1 MPSGSFPR
9 RRSIV
14 RNISAIVKVLDAIS
28 EWCGK
33 IFSWFIVTVIALSLY
48 EVFTRRLL
56 GKPTIWTHEIIAYCF
71 AGAVLLTIG
80 YTLKHK
86 AHANVDIL
94 YGYFSPRTR
103 AILDLITYTVFL
115 GTFTF
120 FLLYHGI
127 RFAANSWAIMER
139 TPSAFNFYVFP
150 AKTLLPVGVFLLALQ
165 MISDVIKRI
174 VFLVKGESL

>member
-14 RNISAIVKVLDAIS
+14 RNIRAIVKVFDAIS

-94 YGYFSPRTR
+94 YGYLPPRAQ
-103 AILDLITYTVFL
+103 AIVDLVAYTVFL
-115 GTFTF
+115 GVFVS
-120 FLLYHGI
+120 FLLYFGI
-127 RFAANSWAIMER
+127 KFAATSWSIMER
-139 TPSAFNFYVFP
+139 TPSAFNFYIFP
-150 AKTLLPVGVFLLALQ
+150 AKTMLPVGVFLLALQ
-165 MISDVIKRI
+165 MISDVIRRI

>member
-1 MPSGSFPR
+1 M
-9 RRSIV
+9 
-14 RNISAIVKVLDAIS
+14 SAIVKVLDAIS

-33 IFSWFIVTVIALSLY
+33 IFSWFSVTVIALSLY

-94 YGYFSPRTR
+94 YGYLSPR
-103 AILDLITYTVFL
+103 ALGPFL
-115 GTFTF
+115 
-120 FLLYHGI
+120 
-127 RFAANSWAIMER
+127 
-139 TPSAFNFYVFP
+139 
-150 AKTLLPVGVFLLALQ
+150 TLLPTPLYPCESGWRSSTGYTYRRQPDQGDLRCAFFFQ
-165 MISDVIKRI
+165 
-174 VFLVKGESL
+174 GENCRDKVESFWSH

>member
-1 MPSGSFPR
+1 VVAK
-9 RRSIV
+9 IK
-14 RNISAIVKVLDAIS
+14 IILKILDNIS

-33 IFSWFIVTVIALSLY
+33 IFSWFIITIIALSLF
-48 EVFTRRLL
+48 EVFTRRVL

-94 YGYFSPRTR
+94 YGYLSPRAQ
-103 AILDLITYTVFL
+103 AILDLVTYTVFL

-120 FLLYHGI
+120 FLLYFGI
-127 RFAANSWAIMER
+127 KFAANSWSILER

-150 AKTLLPVGVFLLALQ
+150 AKTMLPVGVFLLALQ
-165 MISDVIKRI
+165 MISDVIRRI
-174 VFLVKGESL
+174 VFLVKGENL

>member
-1 MPSGSFPR
+1 MPSGSFRR

-56 GKPTIWTHEIIAYCF
+56 GEPTIWTHEIIAYCF

-94 YGYFSPRTR
+94 YDYLPPRAQ
-103 AILDLITYTVFL
+103 AILDLVAY
-115 GTFTF
+115 TF
-120 FLLYHGI
+120 FLGIFVAFLLYFGI
-127 RFAANSWAIMER
+127 KFAATSWSIMER
-139 TPSAFNFYVFP
+139 TPSAFNFYIFP
-150 AKTLLPVGVFLLALQ
+150 AKTMLPVGVFLLALQ

-174 VFLVKGESL
+174 VFLVKGERL

>member
-14 RNISAIVKVLDAIS
+14 RNISAVVKVLDAIS

-71 AGAVLLTIG
+71 AGAILLTLG

-94 YGYFSPRTR
+94 YDYLPPRAQ
-103 AILDLITYTVFL
+103 AILDLVAYTFFL
-115 GTFTF
+115 GTFVA
-120 FLLYHGI
+120 FLLYFGI
-127 RFAANSWAIMER
+127 KFAATSWSI
-139 TPSAFNFYVFP
+139 
-150 AKTLLPVGVFLLALQ
+150 GVFLLALQ

-174 VFLVKGESL
+174 VFLVKGERL

>member
-1 MPSGSFPR
+1 MPSGSFSR

-71 AGAVLLTIG
+71 CGAVLLTIG

-86 AHANVDIL
+86 SHANVDIL
-94 YGYFSPRTR
+94 YGYLSPRVQ
-103 AILDLITYTVFL
+103 AILDLVTY
-115 GTFTF
+115 TF
-120 FLLYHGI
+120 FLGMFVAFLLYFGTK
-127 RFAANSWAIMER
+127 FAATSWSIMER

-150 AKTLLPVGVFLLALQ
+150 AKTMLPVGVFLLALQ
-165 MISDVIKRI
+165 MISDVIRRI
-174 VFLVKGESL
+174 VFLVKGENL